1 MTDWIAVDLQPG
13 LARGWSMRGDSV
25 LDRAQLAAP
34 LTPVTAAAAAPLLAG
49 LRAALPGD
57 AARPLLIC
65 GLAVAPQAVP
75 AKPADLVPLPLPDA
89 GALALPALSQ
99 TSPPGLMPGAAARIA
114 GFFALNP
121 RWDGVICLPGPL
133 THWVQVSAEEV
144 VSFQSFLS
152 GTLATALATAPLLH
166 EALADQGWAE
176 QAFAEALDTTLSRPE
191 RLAAGLAALQA
202 DHALGRLAAG
212 TAPAR
217 LSGLLTGA
225 ELAAARPYWLGQQ
238 VALLGEPA
246 DTRPYA
252 AALERQGVP
261 CLRADPARMALAG
274 LTAAWRRQSAAG
286 RAPG

>member
-34 LTPVTAAAAAPLLAG
+34 HTPVPAATAAPLLAG

-75 AKPADLVPLPLPDA
+75 AKPSDLVPLPLPDA

-99 TSPPGLMPGAAARIA
+99 VSPSGLMPGAAARIA

-152 GTLATALATAPLLH
+152 GTLAAALAAAPLLH

-176 QAFAEALDTTLSRPE
+176 EDFAEALDTTLSRPE

-238 VALLGEPA
+238 VAILGEPA

-261 CLRADPARMALAG
+261 CLHVDPARMALAG
-274 LTAAWRRQSAAG
+274 LTAAWRRHRAG
-286 RAPG
+286 A